1 MSYGQF
7 LVVFLVLPIVV
18 LGIALRRRLS
28 ARYLRSLAILAL
40 VAFTYTTPWDNL
52 IVALGV
58 WTYDRSLIAGIII
71 GYVPLEEY
79 LFYGLQTILTGLLL
93 LALRRSRVPRWEP
106 HVAPDHRPERPT
118 RGAEPD

>member
-18 LGIALRRRLS
+18 FGIALRRRLS

-40 VAFTYTTPWDNL
+40 VAFAYTTPWDNL

-79 LFYGLQTILTGLLL
+79 LFYGLQTILTGLVL
-93 LALRRSRVPRWEP
+93 LALRRSRVPGSEP
-106 HVAPDHRPERPT
+106 HVAPDRRPKRPV